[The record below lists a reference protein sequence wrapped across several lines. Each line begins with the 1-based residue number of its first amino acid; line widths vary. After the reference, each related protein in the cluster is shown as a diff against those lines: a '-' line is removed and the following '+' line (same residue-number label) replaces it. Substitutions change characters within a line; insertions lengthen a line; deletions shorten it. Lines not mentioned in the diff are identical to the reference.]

1 MKKRQLNL
9 DRLKALL
16 AEHAA
21 KSAPQAERARTAHDG
36 DDQAPLAIDQWPY
49 IQVAD
54 RIEKR
59 IRNGEFGEDGRLPGS
74 PELAEWYGVTVKVVG
89 HAREELIRRE
99 LVVSVKGR
107 GTFVRA
113 TAEKQP
119 E

>member
-9 DRLKALL
+9 DGLKAALT
-16 AEHAA
+16 EHAA
-21 KSAPQAERARTAHDG
+21 KSRQAERARTAHDG
-36 DDQAPLAIDQWPY
+36 EAPLAIDQWPY

-59 IRNGEFGEDGRLPGS
+59 IRNGEFGEDGRLPSS